1 MNIEQLEY
9 IVEIAKTGSLS
20 AASNELHVTQ
30 SALSQSVSRL
40 EEELGIKIFQRSH
53 AGAVATEEGRKILR
67 KALEALHAID
77 EMKENALL
85 GRNMM
90 QGELDVASFPG
101 VMPLLVKAVS
111 SIKQECP
118 LLRVTLVENHSM
130 QILEDIRA
138 NRLGLGLIAMYTKDI
153 ERLTGLS
160 FEPIV
165 QGKLVI
171 YANKKSPIAQRSNIH
186 PKDLQKYDLVLYKGD
201 SFLDDFVTDYRA
213 AYGGLAILFSTNNG
227 GAIDT
232 ALSENLAITIGHD
245 FSFYGNSQWLSDQYT
260 MIEIVPFS
268 QQPMQVGWVKSEKKQ
283 MSSVYQLCMNRFKHE
298 FDRKRI

>member
-20 AASNELHVTQ
+20 AAANELHVTQ

-53 AGAVATEEGRKILR
+53 AGAVATEEGRRILK

-85 GRNMM
+85 DRNMM

-111 SIKQECP
+111 SIKQEYP
-118 LLRVTLVENHSM
+118 LLRVTVGENYSM

-138 NRLGLGLIAMYTKDI
+138 NRLGLGLIAMYAKDI
-153 ERLTGLS
+153 ERLTGLA

-171 YANKKSPIAQRSNIH
+171 CANKKSPIAQHSSIH
-186 PKDLQKYDLVLYKGD
+186 PRELKKHDLVLYQGD

-213 AYGGLAILFSTNNG
+213 AYGDLSILFSTNNG
-227 GAIDT
+227 GAIDA

-245 FSFYGNSQWLSDQYT
+245 FSFYGNRQWLADQYA
-260 MIEIVPFS
+260 MIDIAPFA

-283 MSSVYQLCMNRFKHE
+283 MSSVYQLCVNRFKHE
-298 FDRKRI
+298 LDRKRI